1 MRRVDAIQ
9 RMIDERLAGLRKV
22 GTVTAIVGTKV
33 RVTVDNGSMDLPRL
47 ASYTP
52 TVGDNVQIDA
62 ILSGSWLVLG
72 KTA

>member
-1 MRRVDAIQ
+1 MRRIDVMA
-9 RMIDERLAGLRKV
+9 RMIEEAFAARRKS

-52 TVGDNVQIDA
+52 TVGDVVQIDA
-62 ILSGSWLVLG
+62 MVSGSWLVIG
-72 KTA
+72 KAA